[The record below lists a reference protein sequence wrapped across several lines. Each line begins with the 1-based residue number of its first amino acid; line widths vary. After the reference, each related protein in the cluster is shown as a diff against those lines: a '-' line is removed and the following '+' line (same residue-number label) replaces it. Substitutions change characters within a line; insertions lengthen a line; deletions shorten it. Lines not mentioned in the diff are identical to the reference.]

1 LNTTPLDDLKNC
13 LLAARRRMALQTFLR
28 ALARGAL
35 GAGAGLVVAAAFFRW
50 RLERWPLSESVIV
63 GAVAALAFAAAVT
76 WRGRRT
82 LPEVAGIID
91 RLGRTHDRFLT
102 ALAFSSGPE
111 TEEMQ
116 ALAVRECADFVRK
129 GRFDRLARLR
139 WPREAAWLLAPLIT
153 VAFLQW
159 EARITFNTKDAET
172 ADAHAEVEDTAKKL
186 EELARLTR
194 EANAQTPSDELK
206 KMAERLKQ
214 GAEQLRAQ
222 ASSPEDAA
230 KAAMRE
236 LSALEQL
243 AQEMQKSPVG
253 ASAEEMKKLAEALEK
268 NAATKDAAAALK
280 AGDLQKAAADLEQA
294 NQKLAEQKD
303 ARTDEDVRKELEK
316 ALQQLA
322 EQEQL
327 SEALQKLAQQM
338 QRSEA
343 PQGGHSSEAMK
354 QLAQMLRQLQQ
365 GQGQGEPQQSDSGG
379 MNSQTL
385 QSLLSALQNMKY
397 GEGEKG
403 GSSKPQQAQAS
414 GIVAMQS
421 FAGQMPGENPGRGD
435 PNLPSGH
442 PGSERDEGTTD
453 SPFGK
458 DRQQAGK
465 ETQAKQLAGRLGE
478 GESLQQFIPSAG
490 DTSKS
495 NRRYKELYNAM
506 APAAEDAV
514 LQESIPLGS
523 RFFIK
528 RYFEAI
534 RPRE

>member
-13 LLAARRRMALQTFLR
+13 LLAARRRMALQTFLG

-35 GAGAGLVVAAAFFRW
+35 GVSGMLVVAGTVCRW
-50 RLERWPLSESVIV
+50 RLERLPLGGSLIAAA
-63 GAVAALAFAAAVT
+63 AVALAFAAAAT
-76 WRGRRT
+76 WRARKT
-82 LPEVAGIID
+82 LPQVAGIID
-91 RLGRTHDRFLT
+91 RAGRTHDRFLT
-102 ALAFSSGPE
+102 ALAFSGEPV
-111 TEEMQ
+111 TQEMQ

-129 GRFDRLARLR
+129 GRFDRLARLS
-139 WPREAAWLLAPLIT
+139 WPREAGWLLAPLIT
-153 VAFLQW
+153 LAMLQW
-159 EARITFNTKDAET
+159 DARIAFQAKDAET
-172 ADAHAEVEDTAKKL
+172 ADARAEVEDTAKKL
-186 EELARLTR
+186 EELARQTQ

-222 ASSPEDAA
+222 ATTPEDAS

-243 AQEMQKSPVG
+243 AQEMQKSPAG

-268 NAATKDAAAALK
+268 NDATKEAAAALK
-280 AGDLQKAAADLEQA
+280 AGDLQKAAAELEQA

-303 ARTDEDVRKELEK
+303 ERTQEEVRKMLEQ
-316 ALQQLA
+316 ALRKLA
-322 EQEQL
+322 EQKQL
-327 SEALQKLAQQM
+327 SEAMQKLAQQM
-338 QRSEA
+338 QRA
-343 PQGGHSSEAMK
+343 DAQQGGHGGEAMK
-354 QLAQMLRQLQQ
+354 QLAQLLRQLQQ
-365 GQGQGEPQQSDSGG
+365 GQGQGEPQQGEGG
-379 MNSQTL
+379 KNSQAL
-385 QSLLSALQNMKY
+385 QNLLSALQNMKY

-403 GSSKPQQAQAS
+403 GKPQQGQGS
-414 GIVAMQS
+414 GLVAVQS
-421 FAGQMPGENPGRGD
+421 FAGPMPGENQSHGD

-442 PGSERDEGTTD
+442 PGSEHDEGTTD

-465 ETQAKQLAGRLGE
+465 EAQAKQLAGRLGE

-506 APAAEDAV
+506 APAAQDAV
-514 LQESIPLGS
+514 LQENIPLGS

>member
-1 LNTTPLDDLKNC
+1 
-13 LLAARRRMALQTFLR
+13 MALQAFLG

-35 GAGAGLVVAAAFFRW
+35 GAGGVLIVAAAFCRFRME
-50 RLERWPLSESVIV
+50 RLPLG
-63 GAVAALAFAAAVT
+63 GALIAAAAAALAFAAAVA
-76 WRGRRT
+76 WRGRKT
-82 LPEVAGIID
+82 LPEVAGIMD

-102 ALAFSSGPE
+102 ALAFSGKPA

-116 ALAVRECADFVRK
+116 ALAVRECADFVQK

-139 WPREAAWLLAPLIT
+139 WPREAAWLFAPLIT
-153 VAFLQW
+153 LALLQW
-159 EARITFNTKDAET
+159 EARITFNARSAET
-172 ADAHAEVEDTAKKL
+172 AAARAEVEDTAKKL
-186 EELARLTR
+186 EELARQTQ

-222 ASSPEDAA
+222 ASTPDDAA

-243 AQEMQKSPVG
+243 AQEMQKSPTG
-253 ASAEEMKKLAEALEK
+253 ATPEEMKKLAEALEK
-268 NAATKDAAAALK
+268 NDATKAAAEALK
-280 AGDLQKAAADLEQA
+280 AGDLEKAAAELEKA
-294 NQKLAEQKD
+294 NQQLAEKQD
-303 ARTDEDVRKELEK
+303 ARTEEEVRKTLEK

-322 EQEQL
+322 EQKQL

-338 QRSEA
+338 QRSQA
-343 PQGGHSSEAMK
+343 QQGGHSSEAMK
-354 QLAQMLRQLQQ
+354 QLAQLLRQLQQ
-365 GQGQGEPQQSDSGG
+365 GQGQPQQSAGG
-379 MNSQTL
+379 GKSATL
-385 QSLLSALQNMKY
+385 QDLLAALQNMKY
-397 GEGEKG
+397 GEGQKG
-403 GSSKPQQAQAS
+403 GKPQQGQGS
-414 GIVAMQS
+414 GLVAVQS
-421 FAGQMPGENPGRGD
+421 FAGKTPGEKQGQGD

-442 PGSERDEGTTD
+442 PGSEHDEGTTD

-458 DRQQAGK
+458 DRQEAGK
-465 ETQAKQLAGRLGE
+465 QAQAQQQNGRLGE

-514 LQESIPLGS
+514 LQENIPLGS

-534 RPRE
+534 RPKE